1 MKGTKYSQV
10 WNLDNLFPDGS
21 ISFQFQEHIKYLE
34 TKVCNLEKELSH
46 LNTPKEINE
55 TFKVA
60 ELIDSIGHIRT
71 NLSQSNSYIT
81 CLLAQNTKDQTAS
94 ILRGKTSSINARFE
108 TALKKLQK
116 TLVKTDHQV
125 WEDMLDTEVLSSYKF
140 ILSEWRKKA
149 ALLLTDDEESLVSDL
164 MVDGYHAWGQFYHS
178 LMGSL
183 KVSVQIDGGKKE
195 LSIGQAI
202 NLRSHPAE
210 EVRKE
215 SYNTLE
221 KIWKENEEQF
231 AKILNHIA
239 GFRLQVYKKRRL
251 ENILEEPLMEN
262 RLKEETLNAM
272 WTAVSKNKQ
281 PFTKYLNQKAKM
293 NGDTKMKSYNFWA
306 PLRKSNQKINYE
318 EAVNFILEQ
327 FSKFGTEIESFSRH
341 AFNNGWIEAEDRPN
355 KSAAAFCA
363 SFPKSGESRVFM
375 TYGNRITNVLTLA
388 HEIGHAF
395 HNHAMKPIKGINRQ
409 YPMCIAETAS
419 TFAEMIILD
428 AALAKA
434 ESTEEKLFLLD
445 EKLKRSVMNFMNIH
459 SRFLFEKRFY
469 EERKLGIVSSSRLN
483 ELMQEA
489 IDEGYD
495 GSFDNA
501 SIHSWVWTPHYYIT
515 KNPFYNFPY
524 TFGYIFS
531 LCIYAK
537 AKDKGKAFENEYID
551 LLRDSGSMTT
561 EDLVMK
567 HLGEDITS
575 ETFWEKGIE
584 LCVRDVEEFIS
595 LTSS

>member
-1 MKGTKYSQV
+1 MRVTEYSQV
-10 WNLDNLFPDGS
+10 WNLDNLFSDKRT
-21 ISFQFQEHIKYLE
+21 SFQFDEYINYIE
-34 TKVCNLEKELSH
+34 TKVYDLENKLSH
-46 LNTPKEINE
+46 LNTPKEVNE
-55 TFKVA
+55 SFKVA
-60 ELIDSIGHIRT
+60 ELIDSIGEIRT

-81 CLLAQNTKDQTAS
+81 CLLAQNTKDQNAPM
-94 ILRGKTSSINARFE
+94 LRGKTTSINARFE
-108 TALKKLQK
+108 AALKKLQK
-116 TLVKTDHQV
+116 ILVKTEHPL
-125 WEDMLDTEVLSSYKF
+125 WEDMLDTKVLSSYKF
-140 ILSEWRKKA
+140 ILTEWRKKA
-149 ALLLTDDEESLVSDL
+149 ALHLTDDEESLISDL

-178 LMGSL
+178 VIGSL
-183 KVSVQIDGGKKE
+183 KVSVQMDGERKE
-195 LSIGQAI
+195 LSVGQAI
-202 NLRSHPAE
+202 NLRSHPDEA
-210 EVRKE
+210 VRKE
-215 SYNTLE
+215 SHYALE
-221 KIWKENEEQF
+221 KIWKDNEEQF
-231 AKILNHIA
+231 AKMLNHIA
-239 GFRLQVYKKRRL
+239 GFRLQLYQKRRL
-251 ENILEEPLMEN
+251 ENILEEPLMVN
-262 RLKEETLNAM
+262 RLQEGTLNAM

-281 PFTKYLNQKAKM
+281 PFTKYLYQKAKM

-306 PLRKSNQKINYE
+306 PLRKSNSKINYE
-318 EAVNFILEQ
+318 DAVHFILEQ
-327 FSKFGTEIESFSRH
+327 FSQFGTELESFSRQ
-341 AFNNGWIEAEDRPN
+341 AFNKGWIEAENRPN
-355 KSAAAFCA
+355 KSVAAFCA
-363 SFPKSGESRVFM
+363 SFPMSGESRVFM

-388 HEIGHAF
+388 HELGHAF
-395 HNHAMKPIKGINRQ
+395 HNHAMKPIEGINRQ

-469 EERKLGIVSSSRLN
+469 EERKSGIVSSSRLN

-501 SIHSWVWTPHYYIT
+501 SIRSWVWTPHYYIT
-515 KNPFYNFPY
+515 KSPFYNYPY

-537 AKDKGKAFENEYID
+537 AKDKGKAFEKYYID
-551 LLRDSGSMTT
+551 LLQDSGRMSP
-561 EDLVMK
+561 EDLAMK

-584 LCVRDVEEFIS
+584 LCVKDVEEFIT

>member
-1 MKGTKYSQV
+1 
-10 WNLDNLFPDGS
+10 
-21 ISFQFQEHIKYLE
+21 
-34 TKVCNLEKELSH
+34 
-46 LNTPKEINE
+46 
-55 TFKVA
+55 
-60 ELIDSIGHIRT
+60 
-71 NLSQSNSYIT
+71 
-81 CLLAQNTKDQTAS
+81 
-94 ILRGKTSSINARFE
+94 
-108 TALKKLQK
+108 
-116 TLVKTDHQV
+116 
-125 WEDMLDTEVLSSYKF
+125 
-140 ILSEWRKKA
+140 
-149 ALLLTDDEESLVSDL
+149 
-164 MVDGYHAWGQFYHS
+164 
-178 LMGSL
+178 
-183 KVSVQIDGGKKE
+183 
-195 LSIGQAI
+195 
-202 NLRSHPAE
+202 
-210 EVRKE
+210 
-215 SYNTLE
+215 
-221 KIWKENEEQF
+221 
-231 AKILNHIA
+231 
-239 GFRLQVYKKRRL
+239 
-251 ENILEEPLMEN
+251 
-262 RLKEETLNAM
+262 
-272 WTAVSKNKQ
+272 
-281 PFTKYLNQKAKM
+281 
-293 NGDTKMKSYNFWA
+293 
-306 PLRKSNQKINYE
+306 
-318 EAVNFILEQ
+318 
-327 FSKFGTEIESFSRH
+327 
-341 AFNNGWIEAEDRPN
+341 
-355 KSAAAFCA
+355 
-363 SFPKSGESRVFM
+363 M
-375 TYGNRITNVLTLA
+375 TYGSRITNVLTLA

-434 ESTEEKLFLLD
+434 ASTEEKLFLLD

-515 KNPFYNFPY
+515 KTPFYNFPY

-551 LLRDSGSMTT
+551 LLRDSGSMST

-584 LCVRDVEEFIS
+584 LCVRDVEEFIM